1 MKRNITILSIF
12 ATFLL
17 FACTGGLYEPGP
29 HTVKD
34 PSSANIGEL
43 KVGKELYINHC
54 KQCHSIHRPKEY
66 SAEKW
71 VKILDQMQPKAKI
84 DNEQRRL
91 IYSYL
96 INQN

>member
-1 MKRNITILSIF
+1 MKKQIVILSIF
-12 ATFLL
+12 AAGL
-17 FACTGGLYEPGP
+17 FYACSGGLYEPSYS
-29 HTVKD
+29 TVKE
-34 PSSANIGEL
+34 PGMANLGEL
-43 KVGKELYINHC
+43 KVGRELYISHC
-54 KQCHSIHRPKEY
+54 KQCHGLHKPNKY

-71 VKILDQMQPKAKI
+71 VTILDKMQPKAKI